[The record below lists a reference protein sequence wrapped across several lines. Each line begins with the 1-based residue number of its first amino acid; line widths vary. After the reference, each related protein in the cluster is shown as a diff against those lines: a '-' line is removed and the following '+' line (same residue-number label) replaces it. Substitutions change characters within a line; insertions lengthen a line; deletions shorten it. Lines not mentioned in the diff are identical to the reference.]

1 MQHACSARRK
11 SRRSDGARGSQTGHG
26 DSSMTQENK
35 SEKPERM
42 CVCGHVESLHPG
54 DGCRWCM
61 KTPVWDNGVGDWV
74 QGCTGFT
81 DASN

>member
-1 MQHACSARRK
+1 
-11 SRRSDGARGSQTGHG
+11 
-26 DSSMTQENK
+26 MTQENK